1 MKIAIIAGTFFPYS
15 GGVQVEIHNMANK
28 LVKNGHSVDVYVFKN
43 IKLKNNFYRIIKIN
57 YLFLSLLYIFK
68 KFFNL
73 KLHKFFYL
81 FNFRYIELDHE
92 IYHFHFLNFKSLI
105 LIEYLKYFKKK
116 VLVTFHG
123 ADIQIKKNIN
133 YGFRLNKKFNFYLK
147 EIIRK
152 VDGIQ
157 CISKNIY
164 EDLTKLNIKRKI
176 IYLIPNSISVK
187 KRQYNNKKDQYINLI
202 TVGRYARYKKGYDL
216 VSRIAKRL
224 VEKNIKFKWEIIGEN
239 SHRIYEDEYISKHKD
254 KIISIDNIKNINE
267 TYFPASKLLRH
278 YSKANLYINLARI
291 ESFGLTF
298 IESLACNTPII
309 SFRSKGINEIIINK
323 KNGFF
328 VKDINS
334 LVDKINKLHLNR
346 QLLKKLSLN
355 SPKTVKKFDL
365 DKNYKKL
372 VNFYNKFSN

>member
-15 GGVQVEIHNMANK
+15 GGVQVEIHNMANR

-57 YLFLSLLYIFK
+57 YLFLSLLYILK

-81 FNFRYIELDHE
+81 FNFKYIKLDHE

-133 YGFRLNKKFNFYLK
+133 YGFRLDKKFNFYLK

-164 EDLTKLNIKRKI
+164 KDLTRLNIKRKI

-239 SHRIYEDEYISKHKD
+239 SHMIYEDEYISKHKD

-328 VKDINS
+328 IKDINS
-334 LVDKINKLHLNR
+334 LVDKINELHLNR
-346 QLLKKLSLN
+346 QLLKRLSLN
-355 SPKTVKKFDL
+355 SPKTVKKFYL

>member
-1 MKIAIIAGTFFPYS
+1 M
-15 GGVQVEIHNMANK
+15 
-28 LVKNGHSVDVYVFKN
+28 
-43 IKLKNNFYRIIKIN
+43 
-57 YLFLSLLYIFK
+57 LYIFK

-147 EIIRK
+147 EIIKK

-187 KRQYNNKKDQYINLI
+187 KRQYNKVSMARKINQ
-202 TVGRYARYKKGYDL
+202 
-216 VSRIAKRL
+216 
-224 VEKNIKFKWEIIGEN
+224 
-239 SHRIYEDEYISKHKD
+239 
-254 KIISIDNIKNINE
+254 
-267 TYFPASKLLRH
+267 
-278 YSKANLYINLARI
+278 
-291 ESFGLTF
+291 TF
-298 IESLACNTPII
+298 
-309 SFRSKGINEIIINK
+309 
-323 KNGFF
+323 
-328 VKDINS
+328 KDI
-334 LVDKINKLHLNR
+334 
-346 QLLKKLSLN
+346 
-355 SPKTVKKFDL
+355 
-365 DKNYKKL
+365 
-372 VNFYNKFSN
+372 

>member
-147 EIIRK
+147 EIIKK

-164 EDLTKLNIKRKI
+164 EDLTKLNIRRKI

-216 VSRIAKRL
+216 VSKIAKRL

>member
-15 GGVQVEIHNMANK
+15 GGVQVEIHNMANR

-57 YLFLSLLYIFK
+57 YLFLSLLYILK

-133 YGFRLNKKFNFYLK
+133 YGFRLDKKFNFYLK

-164 EDLTKLNIKRKI
+164 KDLTRLNIKRKI

-239 SHRIYEDEYISKHKD
+239 SHMIYEDEYISKHKD

-328 VKDINS
+328 IKDINS
-334 LVDKINKLHLNR
+334 LVDKINELHLNR
-346 QLLKKLSLN
+346 QLLKRLSLN
-355 SPKTVKKFDL
+355 SPKTVKKFYL